1 MLAYLGPE
9 GTFSHQAA
17 LEHSKGKEELVP
29 FVTIT
34 ELIKAVSDGAVEKGI
49 VPIENSIDGGINAT
63 LDTLAFDAKV
73 HITGEYILHIGQN
86 LLVKHGAKKEDI
98 KVISSISPAIGQC
111 CRILNSDF
119 KDVEIS
125 YTNATAASAKLA
137 ANSDGSVACIAS
149 AAAAEI
155 YGLDI
160 LVPNCNDE
168 KNNSTRFI
176 IIEKE
181 KSRAVT
187 EHDKTSFA
195 FTLKNEPGSLY
206 DALKL
211 LADSKINM
219 TKIESRPIK
228 TQLGTYVFFI
238 DIDGNIDN
246 ATIYFALDKLR
257 RSTDFFKFLGSYP
270 AAEAE
275 ENK

>member
-17 LEHSKGKEELVP
+17 MEHSKGAETLVP
-29 FVTIT
+29 FLTIT
-34 ELIKAVSDGAVEKGI
+34 ELIKAVSDGRVSKGI

-63 LDTLAFDAKV
+63 LDTLAFDADV
-73 HITGEYILHIGQN
+73 YITGEYILHIGQN

-111 CRILNSDF
+111 RRIINSDF
-119 KDVEIS
+119 QNIEIN

-137 ANSDGSVACIAS
+137 AQSDGSVACIGS
-149 AAAAEI
+149 ATAAKI

-160 LVPNCNDE
+160 LIPDCGDE

-176 IIEKE
+176 IIEKN
-181 KSRAVT
+181 KSRTVT
-187 EHDKTSFA
+187 ERDKTSFA

-206 DALKL
+206 NALKL

-219 TKIESRPIK
+219 TKIESRPLK
-228 TQLGTYVFFI
+228 TQLGMYVFFI
-238 DIDGNIDN
+238 DTDGNIDN

-257 RSTDFFKFLGSYP
+257 QNTDFFKFLGSYP
-270 AAEAE
+270 AAEAGE
-275 ENK
+275 CK